1 MRRPGLVAI
10 AGNPVKVMSRNVLPG
25 DSGRVAPRFG
35 PFWAANR
42 VVLILLALGL
52 AAMYVPTIIDFMHGP
67 WRGDRNSHGPIVLAL
82 SAWYFYFQTKRL
94 AEQGERFAPRPA
106 PVLGWMV
113 LLIGAAAYVLGRSQS
128 IALLELGS
136 LLPVLL
142 GIALLLLGPGI
153 AKRYWFAFFLLL
165 FAVPLPASIV
175 DVITQPMKL
184 AASWGAEQ
192 LMYHLGY
199 PVARSGVILQI
210 GSYQLMVADAC
221 AGLNSLFTLEAL
233 GLLYMNVVRHES
245 VFRNAM
251 LAILIVPISYS
262 SNVIRILILALL
274 TYHLGDDVG
283 QGFMHEFS
291 GMALFL
297 TALMLIVLTDSLLR
311 AVSLRVERRRNKE
324 AA

>member
-1 MRRPGLVAI
+1 
-10 AGNPVKVMSRNVLPG
+10 MSRNVLPG

-94 AEQGERFAPRPA
+94 AGQGERFEPRPA
-106 PVLGWMV
+106 PVLGWTV

-142 GIALLLLGPGI
+142 GIAR
-153 AKRYWFAFFLLL
+153 RYWFAFFLLL

-210 GSYQLMVADAC
+210 GAYQLMVADAC

-311 AVSLRVERRRNKE
+311 AVSLRVERRRTKE

>member
-1 MRRPGLVAI
+1 
-10 AGNPVKVMSRNVLPG
+10 MSRNVFLG
-25 DSGRVAPRFG
+25 APQRLG
-35 PFWAANR
+35 PSFWSLNR
-42 VVLILLALGL
+42 LALIVLAIGL
-52 AAMYVPTIIDFMHGP
+52 AVLYVPTFIDFIHGP

-82 SAWYFYFQTKRL
+82 SAWYFYFQSRRL
-94 AEQGERFAPRPA
+94 AGQGETFQPRPA
-106 PVLGWMV
+106 PVLGWTV
-113 LLIGAAAYVLGRSQS
+113 LSFGLALYVLGRSQS
-128 IALLELGS
+128 LALLEMGS

-142 GIALLLLGPGI
+142 GLALILLGPAI

-184 AASWGAEQ
+184 AASWGAEH
-192 LMYHLGY
+192 LMFALGY
-199 PVARSGVILQI
+199 PVARAGVILQI
-210 GSYQLMVADAC
+210 GPYQLMVADAC

-245 VFRNAM
+245 VFRNIA
-251 LAILIVPISYS
+251 LAILIVPISYC

-274 TYHLGDDVG
+274 TYHLGDEVG

-297 TALMLIVLTDSLLR
+297 TALMLIVVVDGLLR
-311 AVSLRVERRRNKE
+311 GLSLRWAAWRGKE

>member
-1 MRRPGLVAI
+1 MASNMFLRAADRAAPGS
-10 AGNPVKVMSRNVLPG
+10 GPG
-25 DSGRVAPRFG
+25 FL
-35 PFWAANR
+35 AANR
-42 VVLILLALGL
+42 LALIALAIGL
-52 AAMYVPTIIDFMHGP
+52 ALLYVPTVIDFIHGP

-82 SAWYFYFQTKRL
+82 SAWYFYFQTRRL
-94 AEQGERFAPRPA
+94 RGQGETFVVRPA
-106 PVLGWMV
+106 PVAGWAVMLLG
-113 LLIGAAAYVLGRSQS
+113 LAAYVLGRSQS

-142 GIALLLLGPGI
+142 GLALVLVGPAIAR
-153 AKRYWFAFFLLL
+153 RYWFAFFLLL

-184 AASWGAEQ
+184 AASWGAEH
-192 LMYHLGY
+192 LMFALGY
-199 PVARSGVILQI
+199 PVARAGVILQI
-210 GSYQLMVADAC
+210 GPYQLMVADAC

-245 VFRNAM
+245 VFRNIA
-251 LAILIVPISYS
+251 LAILIVPISYCS
-262 SNVIRILILALL
+262 TVIRILILALL

-297 TALMLIVLTDSLLR
+297 TALMLIVVVYGLLR
-311 AVSLRVERRRNKE
+311 TASQRWDRWRGKE

>member
-1 MRRPGLVAI
+1 
-10 AGNPVKVMSRNVLPG
+10 MSRNLFAGPG
-25 DSGRVAPRFG
+25 DRLAPG
-35 PFWAANR
+35 FWAANR
-42 VVLILLALGL
+42 MALLALALGL
-52 AAMYVPTIIDFMHGP
+52 AVLYVPTIIDFIHGP

-82 SAWYFYFQTKRL
+82 SAWYFYFQTRRL
-94 AEQGERFAPRPA
+94 ASQGETFQVRPA
-106 PVLGWMV
+106 PVAGWTVLVLG
-113 LLIGAAAYVLGRSQS
+113 LLAYVVGRSQS
-128 IALLELGS
+128 LALLELGS

-142 GIALLLLGPGI
+142 GLALLLAGPAI
-153 AKRYWFAFFLLL
+153 ARRYWFAFFLLL

-184 AASWGAEQ
+184 AASWGAEF
-192 LMYHLGY
+192 LMYTLGY
-199 PVARSGVILQI
+199 PIARAGVILQI
-210 GSYQLMVADAC
+210 GPYQLMVADAC

-245 VFRNAM
+245 VFRNIA
-251 LAILIVPISYS
+251 LAILIVPISYC

-274 TYHLGDDVG
+274 TYHFGDDVG

-297 TALMLIVLTDSLLR
+297 TALMLIVVVDGLLR
-311 AVSLRVERRRNKE
+311 TLSLRWSRARGKE

>member
-1 MRRPGLVAI
+1 MARVGTS
-10 AGNPVKVMSRNVLPG
+10 VKTMNLFAAS
-25 DSGRVAPRFG
+25 SGRFDPG
-35 PFWAANR
+35 FWAVNR
-42 VVLILLALGL
+42 VALLTLAAGLLAL
-52 AAMYVPTIIDFMHGP
+52 YVPTVVDFLHGP

-82 SAWYFYFQTKRL
+82 SAWYFYFQTRRL
-94 AEQGERFAPRPA
+94 AGQGERFAPRPA
-106 PVLGWMV
+106 PVAGWSLV
-113 LLIGAAAYVLGRSQS
+113 LLGLAAYVLGRSQS
-128 IALLELGS
+128 LALLEMGS

-142 GIALLLLGPGI
+142 GFALILLGPAI
-153 AKRYWFAFFLLL
+153 ARHYWFAFFLLL

-175 DVITQPMKL
+175 DVITQPMKI
-184 AASWGAEQ
+184 AASWGAEH
-192 LMYHLGY
+192 LMFWLGY
-199 PVARSGVILQI
+199 PVARAGVILQI
-210 GSYQLMVADAC
+210 GPYQLMVADAC

-245 VFRNAM
+245 VFRNIT
-251 LAILIVPISYS
+251 LAILIVPISYC

-297 TALMLIVLTDSLLR
+297 TALMLIVAMDGLLR
-311 AVSLRVERRRNKE
+311 ALSLRLARARRSE

>member
-1 MRRPGLVAI
+1 
-10 AGNPVKVMSRNVLPG
+10 MSRNVLPG
-25 DSGRVAPRFG
+25 DPGRLVLRFG

-42 VVLILLALGL
+42 LVLVLLALGL
-52 AAMYVPTIIDFMHGP
+52 AAMYVPTIVDFMHGP
-67 WRGDRNSHGPIVLAL
+67 WRGDRNSHGPIVMAL
-82 SAWYFYFQTKRL
+82 SAWYFYFQTRRL
-94 AEQGERFAPRPA
+94 AQQGERFEPRPA
-106 PVLGWMV
+106 PVLGWLV
-113 LLIGAAAYVLGRSQS
+113 LLSGAALYVLGRSQS
-128 IALLELGS
+128 LALLEMGS

-142 GIALLLLGPGI
+142 GVALLLLGPAI

-245 VFRNAM
+245 VFRNFT
-251 LAILIVPISYS
+251 LAVLIVPISFS

-274 TYHLGDDVG
+274 TYYFGDDVG

-311 AVSLRVERRRNKE
+311 VLSQRVERLRGKE

>member
-1 MRRPGLVAI
+1 MASNMFLRAADRAAPGS
-10 AGNPVKVMSRNVLPG
+10 GPG
-25 DSGRVAPRFG
+25 FL
-35 PFWAANR
+35 AANR
-42 VVLILLALGL
+42 LALIALAIGL
-52 AAMYVPTIIDFMHGP
+52 ALLYVPTVIDFIHGP

-82 SAWYFYFQTKRL
+82 SAWYFYFQTRRL
-94 AEQGERFAPRPA
+94 RGQGETFVVRPA
-106 PVLGWMV
+106 PVAGWAVMLLG
-113 LLIGAAAYVLGRSQS
+113 LAAYVLGRSQS

-142 GIALLLLGPGI
+142 GLALVLVGPAIAR
-153 AKRYWFAFFLLL
+153 RYWFAFFLLL

-184 AASWGAEQ
+184 AASWGAEH
-192 LMYHLGY
+192 LMFALGY
-199 PVARSGVILQI
+199 PVARAGVILQI
-210 GSYQLMVADAC
+210 GPYQLMVADAC

-245 VFRNAM
+245 VFRNIA
-251 LAILIVPISYS
+251 LAILIVPISYC

-297 TALMLIVLTDSLLR
+297 TALMLIVGVDTLLR
-311 AVSLRVERRRNKE
+311 GLSARWDRLRGREGAR
-324 AA
+324 

>member
-1 MRRPGLVAI
+1 
-10 AGNPVKVMSRNVLPG
+10 MSRNVFLGAPG
-25 DSGRVAPRFG
+25 RQG
-35 PFWAANR
+35 PGFPAFWAANR
-42 VVLILLALGL
+42 FALAMLVLGL
-52 AAMYVPTIIDFMHGP
+52 AVLYVPTIIDFLHGP

-82 SAWYFYFQTKRL
+82 SAWYFYFQTRRM
-94 AEQGERFAPRPA
+94 AGQGEHFEPRPA
-106 PVLGWMV
+106 PLVGWALMLLGLVL
-113 LLIGAAAYVLGRSQS
+113 YVLGRSQS
-128 IALLELGS
+128 IALFELGS

-142 GIALLLLGPGI
+142 GLALLLLGPAI

-165 FAVPLPASIV
+165 FAVPLPASVV

-184 AASWGAEQ
+184 AASWGAEH
-192 LMYHLGY
+192 LMYALGY

-210 GSYQLMVADAC
+210 GSYQLLVADAC

-245 VFRNAM
+245 VFRNIT
-251 LAILIVPISYS
+251 LAVLIVPISFS

-274 TYHLGDDVG
+274 TYHFGDDVG

-311 AVSLRVERRRNKE
+311 GLSIRWLRWRGKE
-324 AA
+324 VA

>member
-1 MRRPGLVAI
+1 MASNMFLRAADRAAPGS
-10 AGNPVKVMSRNVLPG
+10 GPG
-25 DSGRVAPRFG
+25 FL
-35 PFWAANR
+35 AANR
-42 VVLILLALGL
+42 LALIALAIGL
-52 AAMYVPTIIDFMHGP
+52 ALLYVPTVIDFIHGP

-82 SAWYFYFQTKRL
+82 SAWYFYFQTRRL
-94 AEQGERFAPRPA
+94 RGQGETFVVRPA
-106 PVLGWMV
+106 PVAGWAVMLLG
-113 LLIGAAAYVLGRSQS
+113 LAAYVLGRSQS

-142 GIALLLLGPGI
+142 GLALVLVGPAIAR
-153 AKRYWFAFFLLL
+153 RYWFAFFLLL

-184 AASWGAEQ
+184 AASWGAEH
-192 LMYHLGY
+192 LMFALGY
-199 PVARSGVILQI
+199 PVARAGVILQI
-210 GSYQLMVADAC
+210 GPYQLMVADAC

-245 VFRNAM
+245 VFRNIA
-251 LAILIVPISYS
+251 LAILIVPISYC

-297 TALMLIVLTDSLLR
+297 TALMLIVGVDTLLR
-311 AVSLRVERRRNKE
+311 GLSARWDRRRGRE
-324 AA
+324 AAR

>member
-1 MRRPGLVAI
+1 MASNLFLRSGDRAGPGPGRGFWALNRLALVAL
-10 AGNPVKVMSRNVLPG
+10 AVG
-25 DSGRVAPRFG
+25 
-35 PFWAANR
+35 
-42 VVLILLALGL
+42 LALL
-52 AAMYVPTIIDFMHGP
+52 YVPTFIDFIHGP

-82 SAWYFYFQTKRL
+82 SAWYFYFQTRRL
-94 AEQGERFAPRPA
+94 ASQGETFDVRPA
-106 PVLGWMV
+106 PLAGWSVLVLG
-113 LLIGAAAYVLGRSQS
+113 LAGYVLGRSQS

-142 GIALLLLGPGI
+142 GLALILAGPAIAR
-153 AKRYWFAFFLLL
+153 RYWFAFFLLL

-184 AASWGAEQ
+184 AASWGAEH
-192 LMYHLGY
+192 MMFALGY
-199 PVARSGVILQI
+199 PVARAGVILQI
-210 GSYQLMVADAC
+210 GPYQLMVADAC

-245 VFRNAM
+245 VFRNIA
-251 LAILIVPISYS
+251 LAILIVPISYC

-274 TYHLGDDVG
+274 TYHFGDDVG

-297 TALMLIVLTDSLLR
+297 TALMLIVVVDGLLR
-311 AVSLRVERRRNKE
+311 TFSLRWARWRGKE

>member
-1 MRRPGLVAI
+1 MASNMFLRAADRAAPGS
-10 AGNPVKVMSRNVLPG
+10 GPG
-25 DSGRVAPRFG
+25 FL
-35 PFWAANR
+35 AANR
-42 VVLILLALGL
+42 LALIALAIGL
-52 AAMYVPTIIDFMHGP
+52 ALLYVPTVIDFIHGP

-82 SAWYFYFQTKRL
+82 SAWYFYFQTRRL
-94 AEQGERFAPRPA
+94 RGQGETFVVRPA
-106 PVLGWMV
+106 PVAGWAVMLLG
-113 LLIGAAAYVLGRSQS
+113 LAAYVLGRSQS

-142 GIALLLLGPGI
+142 GLALVLVGPAIAR
-153 AKRYWFAFFLLL
+153 RYWFAFFLLL

-184 AASWGAEQ
+184 AASWGAEH
-192 LMYHLGY
+192 LMYALGY
-199 PVARSGVILQI
+199 PIARAGVILQI
-210 GSYQLMVADAC
+210 GPYQLMVADAC

-245 VFRNAM
+245 VFRNIA
-251 LAILIVPISYS
+251 LAILIVPISYC

-297 TALMLIVLTDSLLR
+297 TALMLIVGVDGLLR
-311 AVSLRVERRRNKE
+311 TASQRWDRWRGKE

>member
-1 MRRPGLVAI
+1 
-10 AGNPVKVMSRNVLPG
+10 MSRNLFAQPSGSPG
-25 DSGRVAPRFG
+25 RLG
-35 PFWAANR
+35 PGFWAANR
-42 VVLILLALGL
+42 VALLVLAAGLLAL
-52 AAMYVPTIIDFMHGP
+52 YVPTIIDFIHGP

-94 AEQGERFAPRPA
+94 AGQGETFQARPA
-106 PVLGWMV
+106 PILGWTV
-113 LLIGAAAYVLGRSQS
+113 LLLGLAAYVLGRSQQLA
-128 IALLELGS
+128 ILELGS

-142 GIALLLLGPGI
+142 GLAFVLFGPGL

-175 DVITQPMKL
+175 DFITQPMKI
-184 AASWGAEQ
+184 AASWGAEHM
-192 LMYHLGY
+192 MYLLGY
-199 PVARSGVILQI
+199 PVARAGVILQI
-210 GSYQLMVADAC
+210 GPYQLMVADAC

-245 VFRNAM
+245 VFRNIT
-251 LAILIVPISYS
+251 LAILIVPISYC
-262 SNVIRILILALL
+262 SNVVRILILALL
-274 TYHLGDDVG
+274 TYHMGDDVG

-297 TALMLIVLTDSLLR
+297 TALMLIVVVDGLLR
-311 AVSLRVERRRNKE
+311 QLSLRWLQLRGR

>member
-1 MRRPGLVAI
+1 M
-10 AGNPVKVMSRNVLPG
+10 
-25 DSGRVAPRFG
+25 
-35 PFWAANR
+35 
-42 VVLILLALGL
+42 
-52 AAMYVPTIIDFMHGP
+52 
-67 WRGDRNSHGPIVLAL
+67 LAL
-82 SAWYFYFQTKRL
+82 SAWYFYFQTRRL
-94 AEQGERFAPRPA
+94 RGQGETFVVRPA
-106 PVLGWMV
+106 PVAGWAVMLLG
-113 LLIGAAAYVLGRSQS
+113 LASYVLGRSQS

-142 GIALLLLGPGI
+142 GLALVLVGPAIAR
-153 AKRYWFAFFLLL
+153 RYWFAFFLLL

-184 AASWGAEQ
+184 AASWGAEH
-192 LMYHLGY
+192 LMFALGY
-199 PVARSGVILQI
+199 PVARAGVILQI
-210 GSYQLMVADAC
+210 GPYQLMVADAC

-245 VFRNAM
+245 VFRNIA
-251 LAILIVPISYS
+251 LAILIVPISYC

-297 TALMLIVLTDSLLR
+297 TALMLIVGVDGLLR
-311 AVSLRVERRRNKE
+311 TASQRWDRWRGKE